1 MAPQPLVKP
10 QPTSE
15 PSQPALDEPR
25 TGRKPPSLVHR
36 WLREP
41 LLHFLLAGALIFAI
55 YQLLNPAANLA
66 DRANQIALTKDDLRQ
81 LAVHWLAQGRPLPT
95 ADQMHALI
103 EQRVSEEILFREAVA
118 LGLDKDD
125 EIIKRRLAQK
135 MDFLAADVAALQ
147 TPGDAELRAWYT
159 QNSGPFAL
167 PPRASFR
174 HLYFSFDRPGA
185 HDAAAAALDKIAGEP
200 ADTAKVAAVADPFMF
215 QDYYA
220 ERAPDQIAKEFGPDF
235 AKAAFQLKRGAWQGP
250 IQSGYG
256 WHLVFVDAIEPG
268 RVPAFEEV
276 EPDVKSAWLDQK
288 QREIKRI
295 AFETMRARYTVVVPP
310 IESVDFGSL
319 RNPQAPIAS
328 TGVLP
333 Q

>member
-10 QPTSE
+10 HL
-15 PSQPALDEPR
+15 SQETPKPAPHQSRAEL
-25 TGRKPPSLVHR
+25 KPPTLVHS

-55 YQLLNPAANLA
+55 YQLLNPTANRT
-66 DRANQIALTKDDLRQ
+66 DRTSQIVLTKDDLRQ

-95 ADQMHALI
+95 AGQMRALI
-103 EQRVSEEILFREAVA
+103 EQRVSEEILSREAVA

-135 MDFLAADVAALQ
+135 MDFLAADIAALQ
-147 TPGDAELRAWYT
+147 DPGDAELRAWYT
-159 QNSGPFAL
+159 QNSDRFAL

-185 HDAAAAALDKIAGEP
+185 RDRAAGILDKISGKP
-200 ADTAKVAAVADPFMF
+200 ADALEVATVADPFMF

-235 AKAAFQLKRGAWQGP
+235 AKAVFQLKPGAWRGP
-250 IQSGYG
+250 IRSGYG

-276 EPDVKSAWLDQK
+276 EPDVKSAWLDER
-288 QREIKRI
+288 QREIKRT
-295 AFETMRARYTVVVPP
+295 ALEAMRARYTVVVPP

-328 TGVLP
+328 TGVFP

>member
-1 MAPQPLVKP
+1 MAPQPLARP

-15 PSQPALDEPR
+15 PPQPALVEPQ
-25 TGRKPPSLVHR
+25 TGRKPSSLVYR

-41 LLHFLLAGALIFAI
+41 LLHFILAGTLIFAI
-55 YQLLNPAANLA
+55 YQLLNPAASRT
-66 DRANQIALTKDDLRQ
+66 DRTSQIALTKDDLRQ

-103 EQRVSEEILFREAVA
+103 EQRISEEILSREAVA

-135 MDFLAADVAALQ
+135 MDFLAADIAALQ
-147 TPGDAELRAWYT
+147 DPGDAELRAWYT
-159 QNSGPFAL
+159 QNSDRFAL
-167 PPRASFR
+167 PARASFR

-185 HDAAAAALDKIAGEP
+185 HNAAVAALEKIAGEP
-200 ADTAKVAAVADPFMF
+200 ADAAKVAAVADPFMF

-220 ERAPDQIAKEFGPDF
+220 ERAPDQTAKEFGPGF
-235 AKAAFQLKRGAWQGP
+235 AKAVFQLKPGAWQGP

-256 WHLVFVDAIEPG
+256 WHLVFVDAIEQG

-295 AFETMRARYTVVVPP
+295 AFEAMRARYKVVVPP

>member
-1 MAPQPLVKP
+1 MAPRPLVKP
-10 QPTSE
+10 QPTPETPESA
-15 PSQPALDEPR
+15 PHGSQTAPNPPA
-25 TGRKPPSLVHR
+25 LVHR

-55 YQLLNPAANLA
+55 YQLLNPAANRA
-66 DRANQIALTKDDLRQ
+66 DRANQIVLTKDDLRQ

-95 ADQMHALI
+95 AGQMHALI
-103 EQRVSEEILFREAVA
+103 EQRVSEEILSREAVA

-125 EIIKRRLAQK
+125 EIIKRRLARK
-135 MDFLAADVAALQ
+135 MDFLAADIAALQ
-147 TPGDAELRAWYT
+147 DPGDAELRAWYT
-159 QNSGPFAL
+159 QNSDRFAL

-185 HDAAAAALDKIAGEP
+185 RDRAGGVLDRISGKP
-200 ADTAKVAAVADPFMF
+200 ADAPEVAAVADPFMF

-235 AKAAFQLKRGAWQGP
+235 AKTVFQLKPGAWQGP

-276 EPDVKSAWLDQK
+276 ELDVKSTWLDQK

-295 AFETMRARYTVVVPP
+295 ALEAMRARYTVVVPP

-328 TGVLP
+328 TDVLP

>member
-1 MAPQPLVKP
+1 M
-10 QPTSE
+10 
-15 PSQPALDEPR
+15 R
-25 TGRKPPSLVHR
+25 R

-55 YQLLNPAANLA
+55 YELLNPAANRT
-66 DRANQIALTKDDLRQ
+66 DRANQIVLTKDDLRQ
-81 LAVHWLAQGRPLPT
+81 LAVQWLAQGRPPPT
-95 ADQMHALI
+95 ADQMRALV

-147 TPGDAELRAWYT
+147 DPERCRTQSLVRAEFGSLCASAARELSPPVLLLRSARRSRQGCREYST
-159 QNSGPFAL
+159 RSPVSR
-167 PPRASFR
+167 PT
-174 HLYFSFDRPGA
+174 HLKS
-185 HDAAAAALDKIAGEP
+185 L
-200 ADTAKVAAVADPFMF
+200 TVADPFMF

-220 ERAPDQIAKEFGPDF
+220 ERAPEQIAKEFGPDF
-235 AKAAFQLKRGAWQGP
+235 AKAVFQLKPGAWQGP

-295 AFETMRARYTVVVPP
+295 AFEAMRARYTVVVPP
-310 IESVDFGSL
+310 IELVDFGSL